1 MKTREAIVHRI
12 EELIEHEGITINYLA
27 TLSAVPPTT
36 IKNII
41 YGNTLNPGIVTIAK
55 LCDGFGITLKEFF
68 KSDIFANLEQEI
80 E

>member
-12 EELIEHEGITINYLA
+12 EELIEYEEITINYLA

-68 KSDIFANLEQEI
+68 ESDIFANLEQEI

>member
-55 LCDGFGITLKEFF
+55 LCDGLGITLKEFF